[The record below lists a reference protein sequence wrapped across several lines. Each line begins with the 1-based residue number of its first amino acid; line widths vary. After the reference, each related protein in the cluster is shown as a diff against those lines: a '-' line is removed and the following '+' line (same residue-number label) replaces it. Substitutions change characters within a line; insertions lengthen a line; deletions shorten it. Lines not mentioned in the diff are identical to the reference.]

1 MDYLAPMILCA
12 DSFHDDG
19 ATVWAQDNV
28 AQEHLKKSCLVPNTL
43 QPFEALTPGGK
54 PFEGIRA

>member
-19 ATVWAQDNV
+19 TTVWAQDND
-28 AQEHLKKSCLVPNTL
+28 AQEHLKKKLFGPQHPSTL
-43 QPFEALTPGGK
+43 RSSHSGG
-54 PFEGIRA
+54 